1 MQRIPKGK
9 FNEFIKRD
17 PKGYTSSKGI
27 KNVGSLWGSIKNFLR
42 GGQSEERF
50 ASISMV
56 TTALLWRS
64 GHQNPVPDYFFVV
77 CIITWIFASIAKS
90 KHSILQKRSES
101 FNRTHG
107 EKN

>member
-1 MQRIPKGK
+1 
-9 FNEFIKRD
+9 
-17 PKGYTSSKGI
+17 
-27 KNVGSLWGSIKNFLR
+27 
-42 GGQSEERF
+42 
-50 ASISMV
+50 MV